1 MKKLSIITIC
11 YNNAVGLERTLKSV
25 AAQTFSDFEQIVI
38 DGGSTDETKSIIDN
52 YKSIITCWVSE
63 KDNGI
68 YNAQNKGLK
77 IANGHYCLFLNAGD
91 YLANENVLASVFN
104 KNLPEG
110 IIYGNMFIV
119 FPDGKR
125 TLGKMPQVLDL
136 PHMIGDT
143 LWHPVSFI
151 PRELFAKFGAYDES
165 LKMVA
170 DYDFFLKVIMKH
182 HVKTTSIGIPIAVF
196 SLDGLSS
203 DPKNKQ
209 QELAERKLVQERYF
223 SHLEISE
230 AQRIYNKRHS
240 KFNKLLKRLGIIKGG
255 FY

>member
-25 AAQTFSDFEQIVI
+25 AAQTFSNFEQIVI
-38 DGGSTDETKSIIDN
+38 DGGSTDETIKVIEKFDSLIS
-52 YKSIITCWVSE
+52 YWVSE

-77 IANGHYCLFLNAGD
+77 VANAQYCLFLNAGD
-91 YLANENVLASVFN
+91 YLANESVLATIFN
-104 KNLPEG
+104 KELPEG
-110 IIYGNMFIV
+110 VIYGDMFIV
-119 FPDGKR
+119 FPDGKII
-125 TLGKMPQVLDL
+125 LGKMPKVLDL

-151 PRELFAKFGAYDES
+151 PRELFTKFGGYDES

-182 HVKTTSIGIPIAVF
+182 HVKATSFGMPIAVF

-203 DPKNKQ
+203 NPKNKQ

-223 SHLEISE
+223 SHREISE
-230 AQRIYNKRHS
+230 AQGIYNKRHS
-240 KFNKLLKRLGIIKGG
+240 KFNKLLRRLGIIKGG
-255 FY
+255 LY

>member
-11 YNNAVGLERTLKSV
+11 FNNAVGLERTLKSV
-25 AAQTFSDFEQIVI
+25 ATQTFSDFEQIVI
-38 DGGSTDETKSIIDN
+38 DGGSTDATNKVIEKYTSLI
-52 YKSIITCWVSE
+52 SHWVSE

-77 IANGHYCLFLNAGD
+77 FASGKYCLFLNAGD
-91 YLANENVLASVFN
+91 YLVNENILASIFN
-104 KNLPEG
+104 KELPEG
-110 IIYGNMFIV
+110 IIYGDMFIV
-119 FPDGKR
+119 FPNGNR

-151 PRELFAKFGAYDES
+151 PRTLFSEFGDYDES

-170 DYDFFLKVIMKH
+170 DYDFFLKLIMKY
-182 HVKTTSIGIPIAVF
+182 HVKTTSVGIPISVF
-196 SLDGLSS
+196 SLDGVSS

-223 SHLEISE
+223 SQLEISE

-240 KFNKLLKRLGIIKGG
+240 KFNKLLMRLGLIKGG
-255 FY
+255 IK

>member
-1 MKKLSIITIC
+1 MKLSVITIC
-11 YNNAVGLERTLKSV
+11 YNNAVGLERTLKSL
-25 AAQTFSDFEQIVI
+25 ATQTFTEFQQIVI
-38 DGGSTDETKSIIDN
+38 DGGSTDETTRVIEN
-52 YKSIITCWVSE
+52 YNSLISYWVSE

-77 IANGHYCLFLNAGD
+77 VATGTYCLFLNAGD
-91 YLANENVLASVFN
+91 YLANENVLSNVFE
-104 KNLPEG
+104 KELPGG
-110 IIYGNMFIV
+110 IIYGDMFIV

-125 TLGKMPQVLDL
+125 TLGKMPRILDL

-151 PRELFAKFGAYDES
+151 PKVLFNEFGAYDES

-170 DYDFFLKVIMKH
+170 DYDFFLKAIMKH
-182 HVKTTSIGIPIAVF
+182 HVKATSVGFPIAVF

-209 QELAERKLVQERYF
+209 LEITERKLVQERYF
-223 SHLEISE
+223 KVSEINE
-230 AQRIYNKRHS
+230 AKRIYNKRHS

-255 FY
+255 IY